1 MLFCLKSSLI
11 AQFVKNPSA
20 MQETIVRSW
29 VGKICWRR
37 DRLPTPVLWPGEF
50 MECMVLGH
58 VYFGLPGVSD
68 GTASACNV
76 GDPGSRPGSG
86 RSLEKEM
93 ATHASILAWRIP

>member
-1 MLFCLKSSLI
+1 
-11 AQFVKNPSA
+11 
-20 MQETIVRSW
+20 
-29 VGKICWRR
+29 
-37 DRLPTPVLWPGEF
+37 

-68 GTASACNV
+68 GKASACNV
-76 GDPGSRPGSG
+76 GDPGSSPGSG